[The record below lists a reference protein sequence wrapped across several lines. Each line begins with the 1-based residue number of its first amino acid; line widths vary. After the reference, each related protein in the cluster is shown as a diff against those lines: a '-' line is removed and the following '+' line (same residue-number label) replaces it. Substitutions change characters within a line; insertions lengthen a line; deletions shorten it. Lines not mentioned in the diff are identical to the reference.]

1 MRLRRVEAVRYG
13 RLADDTLGD
22 LGDGLTVVVGPNESG
37 KSTYTSLVRHVLYG
51 YPTARDREPGYAVPG
66 DGRRARLVFTDDGG
80 SWVIERTEGT
90 HGGTVTVRT
99 LSGPERPAL
108 LAELTRG
115 VSPLAYRMV
124 FGFGLDEMAGIEE
137 QRGRE
142 DDIIARLYAASTGVR
157 VSPHEVRAA
166 LEKEAQDVFA
176 PSARKREVNTLLT
189 EIRTTRAALRDLRA
203 DDEIVRDDQAR
214 LASMAATLAERRVAR
229 DAART
234 RTTELAVAM
243 ERADERLG
251 TIAQQEEALIGLRL
265 ELKQLADEFAGLA
278 VDERLLGAGPEL
290 DALLEEAAGHAQA
303 VQALA
308 DDAAQDIRLR
318 GRAADAVA
326 ATGLEPST
334 VAALGSSPDLT
345 ATVEE
350 ARDDLQRL
358 SLQLETRNEAVG
370 RAAASLEQ
378 ARAAVERLLGSMAI
392 VADDPAEEVAERLAA
407 LEALEARRAAFARP
421 GTRSIGIPAIIMLVS
436 GLAAV
441 GVGAVLR
448 EWITAAIGAVLV
460 GAGLWYVLRSRAG
473 LAVTPEA
480 DEAPYLRVLGLNG
493 DAGALELSRARRTLE
508 QARSAL
514 GVLREADAR
523 HQDASQDAT
532 LAADALAARAA
543 LWSEWLVAHG
553 FGPDLRPAQVAG
565 ALALVREATAAT
577 LAAAEAAE
585 DLARRT
591 ERLDAFAERFGEV
604 VCPLLDVPH
613 PPGREGVP
621 ALANRLRESLAGA
634 RAAAARRSELAQAI
648 AALDARILGEEE
660 RASRARA
667 DVRGLLERF
676 DLAEGGTHEDLR
688 LLHAAAVREE
698 TDATVAYDDLA
709 AEMNQVEGRLEKE
722 RREHR
727 SASLQLDE
735 AAQVERL
742 TDAIDRYIVRATAA
756 RLLADTQER
765 YERERQPEVVRTA
778 GRLFSTITGGRYT
791 GLNVPLGDGRIEAF
805 DTHAAAYTSD
815 ILSRGTAEQLYLAI
829 RLGLIGQLGEVG
841 RGLPVLM
848 DDVFVNF
855 DDDRKRGAA
864 EAVAEVAEQRQ
875 IVFFT
880 CHPET
885 AALFEAAAP
894 GHVRI
899 ELPRLGS

>member
-1 MRLRRVEAVRYG
+1 
-13 RLADDTLGD
+13 
-22 LGDGLTVVVGPNESG
+22 
-37 KSTYTSLVRHVLYG
+37 
-51 YPTARDREPGYAVPG
+51 
-66 DGRRARLVFTDDGG
+66 
-80 SWVIERTEGT
+80 
-90 HGGTVTVRT
+90 
-99 LSGPERPAL
+99 
-108 LAELTRG
+108 
-115 VSPLAYRMV
+115 
-124 FGFGLDEMAGIEE
+124 
-137 QRGRE
+137 
-142 DDIIARLYAASTGVR
+142 
-157 VSPHEVRAA
+157 
-166 LEKEAQDVFA
+166 
-176 PSARKREVNTLLT
+176 
-189 EIRTTRAALRDLRA
+189 
-203 DDEIVRDDQAR
+203 
-214 LASMAATLAERRVAR
+214 
-229 DAART
+229 
-234 RTTELAVAM
+234 
-243 ERADERLG
+243 
-251 TIAQQEEALIGLRL
+251 
-265 ELKQLADEFAGLA
+265 
-278 VDERLLGAGPEL
+278 
-290 DALLEEAAGHAQA
+290 
-303 VQALA
+303 
-308 DDAAQDIRLR
+308 
-318 GRAADAVA
+318 
-326 ATGLEPST
+326 
-334 VAALGSSPDLT
+334 
-345 ATVEE
+345 
-350 ARDDLQRL
+350 
-358 SLQLETRNEAVG
+358 
-370 RAAASLEQ
+370 
-378 ARAAVERLLGSMAI
+378 
-392 VADDPAEEVAERLAA
+392 
-407 LEALEARRAAFARP
+407 
-421 GTRSIGIPAIIMLVS
+421 
-436 GLAAV
+436 
-441 GVGAVLR
+441 
-448 EWITAAIGAVLV
+448 
-460 GAGLWYVLRSRAG
+460 
-473 LAVTPEA
+473 
-480 DEAPYLRVLGLNG
+480 
-493 DAGALELSRARRTLE
+493 
-508 QARSAL
+508 
-514 GVLREADAR
+514 
-523 HQDASQDAT
+523 
-532 LAADALAARAA
+532 
-543 LWSEWLVAHG
+543 
-553 FGPDLRPAQVAG
+553 VAG